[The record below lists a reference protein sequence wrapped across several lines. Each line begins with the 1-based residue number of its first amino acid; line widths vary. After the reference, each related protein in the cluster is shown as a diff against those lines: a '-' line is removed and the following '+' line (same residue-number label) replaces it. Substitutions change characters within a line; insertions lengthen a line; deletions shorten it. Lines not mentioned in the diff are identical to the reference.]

1 MQKFKNLGKKRAQV
15 KIGDRFMDIN
25 RSIRIAVDTGK
36 VSYGADKAQKALLN
50 KQAKLIILANN
61 TPQDIK
67 EDLLRYAELS
77 EVPVLEFPGS
87 SLDLG
92 AICGRPHFVAA
103 LTIYAMGDSDIIK
116 AVKKK

>member
-1 MQKFKNLGKKRAQV
+1 
-15 KIGDRFMDIN
+15 MDIN

-36 VSYGADKAQKALLN
+36 VSYGADSAKQALLN
-50 KQAKLIILANN
+50 KQAKLVILAEN

-67 EDLLRYAELS
+67 EDINRYAEIS
-77 EVPVLEFPGS
+77 EVPTLVFSGS

-92 AICGRPHFVAA
+92 AVCGRPHFVAA
-103 LTIYAMGDSDIIK
+103 LTILSMGDSDIIK

>member
-1 MQKFKNLGKKRAQV
+1 
-15 KIGDRFMDIN
+15 MDLN

-36 VSYGADKAQKALLN
+36 VSYGADSARNALLN
-50 KQAKLIILANN
+50 KKAKLVILSNN
-61 TPQDIK
+61 APQDIR
-67 EDLLRYAELS
+67 DDVYRYSDLS
-77 EVPVLEFPGS
+77 EIPILEFTGS

-103 LTIYAMGDSDIIK
+103 VTIYEMGDSDILK

>member
-1 MQKFKNLGKKRAQV
+1 
-15 KIGDRFMDIN
+15 MDLN

-36 VSYGADKAQKALLN
+36 VSYGAESAKQALLN
-50 KQAKLIILANN
+50 KQAKLVIITSN

-67 EDLLRYAELS
+67 EDINRYAEIS
-77 EVPVLEFPGS
+77 EIPVLEFSGS

-92 AICGRPHFVAA
+92 AVCGRPHFVAA
-103 LTIYAMGDSDIIK
+103 LTIMALGDSDIIK

>member
-1 MQKFKNLGKKRAQV
+1 
-15 KIGDRFMDIN
+15 MDIN

-36 VSYGADKAQKALLN
+36 VSYGADSAKQALLN
-50 KQAKLIILANN
+50 KQAKLVIMANN

-67 EDLLRYAELS
+67 EDINRYAEIS
-77 EVPVLEFPGS
+77 EVPILEFPGS

-92 AICGRPHFVAA
+92 AVCGRPHFVAA
-103 LTIYAMGDSDIIK
+103 LTIMALGDSDIIK

>member
-1 MQKFKNLGKKRAQV
+1 
-15 KIGDRFMDIN
+15 MDLN

-36 VSYGADKAQKALLN
+36 VSYGAESAKQALLN
-50 KQAKLIILANN
+50 KQAKLVIIANN
-61 TPQDIK
+61 SPLAVK
-67 EDLLRYAELS
+67 EDVNRYANLS
-77 EVPVLEFPGS
+77 EIPVLEFPGS

-103 LTIYAMGDSDIIK
+103 LTIYEMGDSDILK